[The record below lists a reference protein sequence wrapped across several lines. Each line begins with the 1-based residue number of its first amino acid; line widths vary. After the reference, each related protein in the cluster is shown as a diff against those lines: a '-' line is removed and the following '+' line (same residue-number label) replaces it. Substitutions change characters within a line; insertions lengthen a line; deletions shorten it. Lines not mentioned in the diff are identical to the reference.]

1 VEEQNQNKDAQDIKA
16 GIDGVAPDVPA
27 APGLPPLPAA
37 PTAGQPVP
45 AQADSNDF
53 GDYGPMKA
61 PTATAPGAPMP
72 EAPAPNP
79 MMPQSAPMQAPQE
92 MGGSFEPDQNYPS
105 APGNVDI
112 EKLHQIAESVVNERW
127 EELLSKAGN
136 LPVWKEK
143 VNMNITAIKQELVRI
158 SERFD
163 NLQNAVLGKVKEY
176 DQGVKNIH
184 SEMKAM
190 EKVFERILE
199 PLVSNIKELDKIT
212 KEMKRK

>member
-1 VEEQNQNKDAQDIKA
+1 MEAENQNKDYQDIKA
-16 GIDGVAPDVPA
+16 GVDGQLPDVPS
-27 APGLPPLPAA
+27 APIAPSNVKAPPV
-37 PTAGQPVP
+37 GQTVPV
-45 AQADSNDF
+45 ADNSGDF

-61 PTATAPGAPMP
+61 PSPNMAAPMP
-72 EAPAPNP
+72 EAPAPTAA
-79 MMPQSAPMQAPQE
+79 MPQAQTPQYPE
-92 MGGSFEPDQNYPS
+92 MGGSFEPTQNYPTT
-105 APGNVDI
+105 PGNVDI

-199 PLVSNIKELDKIT
+199 PLVSNIKELEKIT